1 MNRDEWDWS
10 VVVLTCRSHWE
21 NVLRLRTLPSIDLL
35 RSFEAAARH
44 LSFTKAAEE
53 LFVTQSAVSRQIKT
67 LEEQLSV
74 ELFLR
79 DIRKLDLTEAGQ
91 QLYQSVDSV
100 LKHLETTISTLLT
113 ADQSRTLGLS
123 TTVSFSA
130 LWLIP
135 RLGRFR
141 ARYPRV
147 DVRVSATS
155 EVQDIKRKRLDMAIR
170 YARPE
175 TVPAGARI
183 LFQEEVFAVC
193 SHSLM
198 CDVERPLREPADLHK
213 HVLLHMDD
221 SCGDWPWYMWSSWLE
236 KMGLPQL
243 RPAGVIRFSQYDQM
257 IQAAIDGQGVALGR
271 QPLVGRLLA
280 QQRLVAPFKEKRI
293 DSGTYYLI
301 TERGAESNFDVINF
315 INWLFEEIAAEE

>member
-1 MNRDEWDWS
+1 M
-10 VVVLTCRSHWE
+10 
-21 NVLRLRTLPSIDLL
+21 RLRTLPSIDLL

-74 ELFLR
+74 KLFLR
-79 DIRKLDLTEAGQ
+79 DIRKLNLTEAGQ
-91 QLYQSVDSV
+91 QLHQSVDSV
-100 LKHLETTISTLLT
+100 LKHLETTISTLVT

-141 ARYPRV
+141 SLYPLV

-155 EVQDIKRKRLDMAIR
+155 EVQDIKRNRLDMAIR

-193 SHSLM
+193 SHSLL

-221 SCGDWPWYMWSSWLE
+221 SCGDWPWYMWSSWLG

-280 QQRLVAPFKEKRI
+280 QQRLVAPFKETHI